1 MNRIFLPLIF
11 TVLINSR
18 LSSNEVNDQMRL
30 EPSLAL
36 EQNDPNPFY
45 MDEETTIAYSA
56 LNTFTASLIIFNG
69 RNEIV
74 FERAHL
80 ENKKGCIKISS
91 HTLQP
96 SPYRYG
102 LFVNGRMLF
111 MHKLLVL
118 QKPEVA
124 ISTED

>member
-1 MNRIFLPLIF
+1 MNRIFLPLLF
-11 TVLINSR
+11 SLLVNSR
-18 LSSNEVNDQMRL
+18 PSSNDINDQTRL
-30 EPSLAL
+30 ESNLSL

-45 MDEETTIAYSA
+45 SNEETTIAYSA
-56 LNTFTASLIIFNG
+56 LNTFTASLIIFDS

-74 FERAHL
+74 FEQAHL
-80 ENKKGCIKISS
+80 ENKKGHIKISS

-96 SPYRYG
+96 GSYRYG

-118 QKPEVA
+118 QNPK
-124 ISTED
+124 